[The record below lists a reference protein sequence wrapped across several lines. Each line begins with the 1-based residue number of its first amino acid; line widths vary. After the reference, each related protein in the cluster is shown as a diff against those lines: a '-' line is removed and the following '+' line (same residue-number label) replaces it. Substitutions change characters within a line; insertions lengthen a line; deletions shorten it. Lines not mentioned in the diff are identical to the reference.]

1 MPVSLDALPGADADQ
16 LGSDL
21 LSVVARLNRL
31 ATQRAGLDVPYA
43 QVRLLAQVEEQGP
56 ARISVLAAADHCS
69 QPTMTTQVQR
79 LEAEGW
85 VTREPDPAD
94 ARAVLV
100 AITPAGRKALSQ
112 ARARRAEV
120 VAPHVA
126 ALSTHEHDTLADAV
140 EILRRLLAD
149 AGATHTSVA

>member
-1 MPVSLDALPGADADQ
+1 MPVSLTRPRTGAEQ

-31 ATQRAGLDVPYA
+31 ATQRAGLEVPYA
-43 QVRLLAQVEEQGP
+43 QVRLLAQVEERGP
-56 ARISVLAAADHCS
+56 ARISALAAADHCS

-79 LEAEGW
+79 LETEGW
-85 VTREPDPAD
+85 VAREADPVD

-100 AITPAGRKALSQ
+100 TITDAGAEALRL
-112 ARARRAEV
+112 ARARRADV

-126 ALSTHEHDTLADAV
+126 TLSHGEQDTLADAV
-140 EILRRLLAD
+140 EIIRRLLAE
-149 AGATHTSVA
+149 AGPTHTPIA